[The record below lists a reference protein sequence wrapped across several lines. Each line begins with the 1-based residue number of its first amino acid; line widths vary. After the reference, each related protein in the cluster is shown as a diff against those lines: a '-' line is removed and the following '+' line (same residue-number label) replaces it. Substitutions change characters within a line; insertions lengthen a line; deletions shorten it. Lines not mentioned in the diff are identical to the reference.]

1 MQANLARRLRP
12 RTIDEIIGQRHLV
25 GEGKII
31 RRMVE
36 TKLLS
41 SMILYGP
48 PGIGKTSIASAIAG
62 TADMAF
68 RTFNATSDKK
78 IKVARNCSR
87 SPVFRATRP
96 PFG

>member
-36 TKLLS
+36 TK
-41 SMILYGP
+41 
-48 PGIGKTSIASAIAG
+48 IG
-62 TADMAF
+62 
-68 RTFNATSDKK
+68 
-78 IKVARNCSR
+78 
-87 SPVFRATRP
+87 RAHV
-96 PFG
+96 